1 MLFLVN
7 ARNGGADADATEEF
21 FDELG
26 RRRYERLLKKT
37 TGTIRFDLTHDH
49 GVDHWYLSISK
60 GDVRVSKEERDADTL
75 IRTDYECFGRMA
87 RGEVKP
93 LPAWL
98 RNDITSE
105 GEFRFVVLLERLFHP
120 MPGSRHP
127 RAFARERGQ
136 RT

>member
-1 MLFLVN
+1 MS
-7 ARNGGADADATEEF
+7 DATEGF
-21 FDELG
+21 FHELA
-26 RRRYERLLKKT
+26 RRGHQRLLRKT

-49 GVDHWYLSISK
+49 GVDHWFVRISK
-60 GDVRVSKEERDADTL
+60 GDVQVSKDDRDADTV
-75 IRTDYECFGRMA
+75 IRTDQEFFQRMT

-105 GEFRFVVLLERLFHP
+105 GEFRFVVLLERLFP
-120 MPGSRHP
+120 AMPGAYHP

-136 RT
+136 RA